1 MKTENEKERVMKSYI
16 LMILA
21 VLAFVGCS
29 PRKGDPTLNFYDELH
44 SVSRLEL
51 GKMTVSKVGTI
62 TDPPPASA
70 KGVLQ
75 KTEAVFNSLKVG
87 TRVGVYS
94 YDTYFVAYIDLQRL
108 QPGDITV
115 DEELKKVYVSL
126 PPIEVMTDGR
136 EVELHEEHSRVTG
149 FRSAITPAE
158 RARLKSRMA
167 AEVEREVAA
176 DATNRN
182 RLKATAEAKA
192 KKWIAEFIRQRG
204 YEAEVT
210 IPD

>member
-1 MKTENEKERVMKSYI
+1 MKSYI

-176 DATNRN
+176 DATNRD